1 MDDSTVLS
9 VATGRKT
16 LLRQVL
22 KTLEDNLWSS
32 SIAQHLLIRGPRGMG
47 KSFFLKYLQINFR
60 KKEVF
65 EDCEFLLLPEEQN
78 NINSPTDL
86 IKLIL
91 SELQNESGA
100 AAISLWEEPNNL
112 WQIELK
118 KLKELI
124 AQKKGI
130 KTNYQLVVVIE
141 NLDEFL
147 KNIKQVKKTRQT
159 YESRF
164 RHLLEKINDFTI
176 IGATPRIDSDAID
189 GDYNQRLFHAFKKC
203 NLKRWTEEDY
213 FNYFER
219 RQLIKEKEKGVAY
232 SNEQTNLMRAKLK
245 ALSHYTGGSP
255 RMAVVLTNLLLEDD
269 VISTAK
275 TLFGLIDDLT
285 PYYQDLTKS
294 IPPKSKILFDTLIRK
309 EENLSQSE
317 LAKIVGATQSKISK
331 AFLWLKDNGYIIG
344 KKRSNSPAFSYHV
357 ADRIHV
363 LYYQLREIHHNKNI
377 TPIWLLSDF
386 LVAFYQEEELR
397 EHALRSLREQPGLEA
412 NDLARVYLL
421 SSGFIKKETTIGLK
435 NPKVLLEL
443 IKQIPIENKKIKSLI
458 GELKLF
464 VKEEKG
470 YNIEFKNRVKEV
482 FHYVLNIRNV
492 NLISYYLQEIEILSY
507 ELAQKENYSPNIFL
521 LNHLLHARLKEDNN
535 FNIATTTQNLG
546 FNLVKSNNYEEA
558 IIYHK
563 RAIELWMKE
572 KNTFWQSWNL
582 GIIGVSLMCLRKH
595 DEALEFHKE
604 SLELCQESKDPSW
617 KIFNLGRIG
626 ENLKF
631 LKKYNQAILYHN
643 QALSVGGKKDY
654 LIEKIWNLGHI
665 GSNYIMLNK
674 WNEAENLL
682 NPSFK
687 NNEAIFRRFGDSV
700 ILLEESKNSTKAFE
714 FGVRLF
720 NILSKKRSWIN
731 VGVGLNNLVTF
742 WLNKKISHSLF
753 KDLAEEALIIFPE
766 PDTQLIIN
774 AALNTINY
782 IENGKT
788 EAFLETLNP
797 DMAIAVKAIIQEIEL
812 VKADPPKSKKT
823 SSNKR

>member
-1 MDDSTVLS
+1 MSYIATFNPYSMDDSTVLS

-100 AAISLWEEPNNL
+100 AAISLWEEPDNL
-112 WQIELK
+112 WQLELK
-118 KLKELI
+118 KLKAFI
-124 AQKKGI
+124 AQKKAI

-147 KNIKQVKKTRQT
+147 RNIKHDKKTRQT

-164 RHLLEKINDFTI
+164 RHLLEKLNDFTI

-219 RQLIKEKEKGVAY
+219 RQRIKEKEKGITY
-232 SNEQTNLMRAKLK
+232 STEQTNLMRAKLK

-255 RMAVVLTNLLLEDD
+255 RMAVVLTNLLLEED

-344 KKRSNSPAFSYHV
+344 KKRSNSPAFSYQV

-386 LVAFYQEEELR
+386 LVAFYQEKELR
-397 EHALRSLREQPGLEA
+397 EHALQSFRKQHGVEA
-412 NDLARVYLL
+412 SDPIKVYLL
-421 SSGFIKKETTIGLK
+421 STGI
-435 NPKVLLEL
+435 
-443 IKQIPIENKKIKSLI
+443 IEKYESVNF
-458 GELKLF
+458 KL
-464 VKEEKG
+464 
-470 YNIEFKNRVKEV
+470 
-482 FHYVLNIRNV
+482 
-492 NLISYYLQEIEILSY
+492 
-507 ELAQKENYSPNIFL
+507 KENWI
-521 LNHLLHARLKEDNN
+521 K
-535 FNIATTTQNLG
+535 
-546 FNLVKSNNYEEA
+546 
-558 IIYHK
+558 
-563 RAIELWMKE
+563 
-572 KNTFWQSWNL
+572 
-582 GIIGVSLMCLRKH
+582 
-595 DEALEFHKE
+595 
-604 SLELCQESKDPSW
+604 
-617 KIFNLGRIG
+617 
-626 ENLKF
+626 
-631 LKKYNQAILYHN
+631 
-643 QALSVGGKKDY
+643 
-654 LIEKIWNLGHI
+654 LIEKIGTRIDKSFEI
-665 GSNYIMLNK
+665 GNEILLLFKQFRQEKSLFSKTIML
-674 WNEAENLL
+674 ENNFLEGFNNFFIDLL
-682 NPSFK
+682 LWKP
-687 NNEAIFRRFGDSV
+687 
-700 ILLEESKNSTKAFE
+700 T
-714 FGVRLF
+714 
-720 NILSKKRSWIN
+720 
-731 VGVGLNNLVTF
+731 
-742 WLNKKISHSLF
+742 HSLL

-766 PDTQLIIN
+766 PDTQLFIK
-774 AALNTINY
+774 AVLNTIKY
-782 IENGKT
+782 LENGKP
-788 EAFLETLNP
+788 EAFLEALNP
-797 DMAIAVKAIIQEIEL
+797 DITIAVKVIAQEIDSI
-812 VKADPPKSKKT
+812 KTNPPKSKKT
-823 SSNKR
+823 TSIKL